1 MASSTRR
8 SLLTYK
14 FTVKDGGK
22 HAYGYRVY
30 IDWDHDGNYEDTE
43 VVAKGDVTDPSGK
56 AANAEYAVSKQYV
69 GPIEWKIEVYR
80 KGDEAIHFAQTGI
93 SKAANKLGKTT
104 IHVLQLMP
112 KTGSY
117 QGAID
122 LSSDTAFTEY
132 YKDIDDYEIEVDTM
146 TVGEYQK
153 LFNADKRFVYD
164 YTKVDTDGSIAF
176 PTEYSDEQMEI
187 YTNYDLIVMGF
198 GESYAGVNINNYYGA
213 VDFLRFYLQEGLS
226 ILFTHD
232 QTSVYNTNKDAA
244 GYTMNTLMRDLMGM
258 NRYQAVNRFL
268 PDAEHDRLLTYQR
281 DHDYDTVTSVNDG
294 SSLEEKHG
302 YTYYA
307 MKRLGANSNETQSMP
322 YKKLTGFNDL
332 EDLTTK
338 ATSAN
343 RGMIT
348 KYPYV
353 IDDTITVAKTHAQWY
368 QLNMEDP
375 DMRVWSFCASL

>member
-1 MASSTRR
+1 
-8 SLLTYK
+8 
-14 FTVKDGGK
+14 
-22 HAYGYRVY
+22 
-30 IDWDHDGNYEDTE
+30 
-43 VVAKGDVTDPSGK
+43 
-56 AANAEYAVSKQYV
+56 
-69 GPIEWKIEVYR
+69 
-80 KGDEAIHFAQTGI
+80 
-93 SKAANKLGKTT
+93 
-104 IHVLQLMP
+104 MP
-112 KTGSY
+112 KSGSY

-146 TVGEYQK
+146 TVEEYQK

-258 NRYQAVNRFL
+258 NRYQTVNRFL
-268 PDAEHDRLLTYQR
+268 PDAEHDRLLTYQNE
-281 DHDYDTVTSVNDG
+281 HDYDTVTSVNDG
-294 SSLEEKHG
+294 SALEEKHG

-322 YKKLTGFNDL
+322 YKKLTGFNAMGVKLDCSLYYEVDGKRYYIDSIFRNDGSGTQKARRDVKFYITNNRTRLPGKTSLDL
-332 EDLTTK
+332 NVRALFRLD
-338 ATSAN
+338 
-343 RGMIT
+343 
-348 KYPYV
+348 
-353 IDDTITVAKTHAQWY
+353 
-368 QLNMEDP
+368 
-375 DMRVWSFCASL
+375 